1 MHARWYPDHGTQDL
15 VPWYHCD
22 LRDSCVC
29 VPSSTAT
36 GASSS
41 RLRLA
46 AHHWCAQEQ
55 IGFDSLLLCTDA
67 DLAELGLRKGVRVK
81 ILGTMRGWA
90 ARELARLS

>member
-1 MHARWYPDHGTQDL
+1 M
-15 VPWYHCD
+15 VP
-22 LRDSCVC
+22 LRSACCVYFFL
-29 VPSSTAT
+29 PGSTAT

-46 AHHWCAQEQ
+46 AHRWCAQEQ

-90 ARELARLS
+90 ARELAHLS